1 MPSWGE
7 SWTLFLLV
15 CLFTDMEEHTDTVDF
30 VIENPDED
38 LLMRI
43 EEQISI
49 QVAKTE
55 RYSSNIIYS

>member
-1 MPSWGE
+1 
-7 SWTLFLLV
+7 
-15 CLFTDMEEHTDTVDF
+15 MEEHTDTVDF